1 MSSQMALPATS
12 PLLWEICLSLGID
25 KSAHSTTGSS
35 SGEKDTHR
43 DRQAEVVLARDK
55 EDRVIQ
61 RQDQTSLVWAGKK
74 EARVP
79 LVTLVVDEGGVE
91 DQAQNRPV

>member
-12 PLLWEICLSLGID
+12 PLQWEICLSLGIE
-25 KSAHSTTGSS
+25 KLAHSTTENS

-55 EDRVIQ
+55 EGRVIQ
-61 RQDQTSLVWAGKK
+61 RTDQILLVWAGKK

-79 LVTLVVDEGGVE
+79 LVTLVEDEGGV
-91 DQAQNRPV
+91 DVQAQNRPV